1 MSQKYEE
8 YKAKE
13 NEIRKRLKAIENWM
27 IDQWRDEDNRDDKL
41 FDDWFNEQFECAA
54 RYRVY

>member
-1 MSQKYEE
+1 MSKTYEE

-27 IDQWRDEDNRDDKL
+27 IDQWRDDDERDDKL
-41 FDDWFNEQFECAA
+41 FDDWFNEHLECADSS
-54 RYRVY
+54 